1 LIYHPPLAG
10 RGYPLPMS
18 YPYGIIRASAQ
29 EIFWRK
35 RFYGAR
41 SLVIPPSSEERLCSP
56 FVMIIVHPSRPY
68 DRSISRNLFFVPDL
82 ASFSVRLHP
91 RHRRCSRRCSLARL
105 QPRLQHSIHLGLS
118 AIAPLILHRYAHPS
132 AASPLLPR
140 ALQRCPAPLAA
151 LQYSHFFRLG

>member
-10 RGYPLPMS
+10 RGYPFPMS
-18 YPYGIIRASAQ
+18 YPYGIIRASAR

-41 SLVIPPSSEERLCSP
+41 SLVIPPSSEERL
-56 FVMIIVHPSRPY
+56 SRPY

-91 RHRRCSRRCSLARL
+91 RHRHCSRRRSLAHL
-105 QPRLQHSIHLGLS
+105 QPRLQRSIHLGLS

-140 ALQRCPAPLAA
+140 ALQQRPAPLAA
-151 LQYSHFFRLG
+151 LQYSRFFRLG